1 MMTYM
6 IQCAIYLG
14 GCFAF
19 YKLLLQKETFYRLNR
34 YILVTCIALSFLLP
48 LVHIPGKY
56 SWQQNNAESFLIT
69 GNNEPPLS
77 NVIIPSSTAAG
88 SIPGT
93 GKTISLAVIG
103 KWAVYLYWI
112 GVMVFAI
119 NFLVQLSVLL
129 YRAYSRPVIKDGPV
143 RIVELAGDKAPCSF
157 VNNVF
162 INPEKYDW
170 ETYSQVLTHEKVHV
184 SQWHSFDILVA
195 EMMLIF
201 QWFNPFA
208 WLYRRELENNLE
220 FLTDDEV
227 LHQNIDRSSYQMS
240 LLKVSAP
247 HFPMAIT
254 TNYNQQL
261 LKKRLVMMDR
271 KRSNIHTGWKYFFI
285 LPLFFV
291 LAGFVNTPMRTVAYA
306 PDTATK
312 ENVSISAYLQT
323 EGNWFG
329 TIRNDRIQ
337 FILKGDGDDPN
348 SLNGSIFNAGEFN
361 ELPKD
366 KAGRFT
372 LTYDAGT
379 IEFNGKFDGN
389 EGTGRYKFTA
399 DNEFADFL
407 KTQNVTGVTNDRDL
421 LTFFL
426 VNVKR
431 SYVSML
437 RRNGY
442 GQLRKNDLVAMSALH
457 VDEAYIKSVRDNGFP
472 NIGMN
477 DLVSFKSLGIDAAY
491 INTMRKAGYDI
502 PTPGKLIGLKAMHVA
517 GTVNANN
524 PGNTLPG
531 KAGNKQ
537 SIAETANPVA
547 DNTDKE
553 TNNGINQVIRQN
565 IVTNPPAKNNFPAAG
580 NLPPYPGLENITT
593 DYVKMVSAMGYT
605 RVTTGQLQRFKK
617 LDVTGDY
624 INSFRSLG
632 YNDISINMVIALKA
646 NQVTAGYLQTFI
658 DAGYKNVPLG
668 TYVSMKSLRITP
680 ATIDEYKKQG
690 FSNITLAE
698 VIEAQTSGTV
708 PSLKQ
713 RSLN

>member
-48 LVHIPGKY
+48 LIHIPGKY
-56 SWQQNNAESFLIT
+56 SWQGDNQKSLLVTA
-69 GNNEPPLS
+69 NNEPPLS
-77 NVIIPSSTAAG
+77 NLTIPSSTAAA
-88 SIPGT
+88 PLT
-93 GKTISLAVIG
+93 DAGKAIDLAAVG

-112 GVMVFAI
+112 GVIVFGI

-195 EMMLIF
+195 ETMLIF
-201 QWFNPFA
+201 QWFNPLA

-227 LHQNIDRSSYQMS
+227 LQQNTDRSGYQMS

-247 HFPMAIT
+247 HFPLAIT

-285 LPLFFV
+285 VPLFFV
-291 LAGFVNTPMRTVAYA
+291 LAGFVNTPASPVANVA
-306 PDTATK
+306 DAAK
-312 ENVSISAYLQT
+312 ESVTINTYLQT

-348 SLNGSIFNAGEFN
+348 SLNGSIFNAREFT
-361 ELPKD
+361 ELPREKN
-366 KAGRFT
+366 GRFT
-372 LTYDAGT
+372 LSYDAGT
-379 IEFNGKFDGN
+379 MEFTGKFDGN

-399 DNEFADFL
+399 DNEFAGFL
-407 KTQNVTGVTNDRDL
+407 ETQNITGITSDRDL
-421 LTFFL
+421 LTLFL

-437 RRNGY
+437 RNNGY
-442 GQLRKNDLVAMSALH
+442 TQVRKNDLVAMSALH
-457 VDEAYIKSVRDNGFP
+457 VDEDYIRSVRNTGFP
-472 NIGMN
+472 DIRMS
-477 DLVSFKSLGIDAAY
+477 DLISFKSLGIDATY
-491 INTMRKAGYDI
+491 INAMRKAGYNI
-502 PTPGKLIGLKAMHVA
+502 PTPGKLIGLKAMHVD
-517 GTVNANN
+517 GSGIANN
-524 PGNTLPG
+524 LNNTLPEKTG
-531 KAGNKQ
+531 SKQ
-537 SIAETANPVA
+537 TIAETPGQAA
-547 DNTDKE
+547 DHTTRETD
-553 TNNGINQVIRQN
+553 NGINQVIRQN
-565 IVTNPPAKNNFPAAG
+565 IVVNPPPKNSFPTSD

-593 DYVKMVSAMGYT
+593 DYIKMVSAMGYS
-605 RVTTGQLQRFKK
+605 RVTTSQLQRFKK
-617 LDVTGDY
+617 LSITGDY
-624 INSFRSLG
+624 IKSFHSLG
-632 YNDISINMVIALKA
+632 YDDISINMVIALKA
-646 NQVTAGYLQTFI
+646 NQVTADYVQTFI
-658 DAGYKNVPLG
+658 SAGYKNVPLG
-668 TYVSMKSLRITP
+668 TFVSLKSLRITP
-680 ATIDEYKKQG
+680 ATVEAYKKQG